1 MLLAKVRGNIVAT
14 QKDQHLTSH
23 KLMIIRIIDLD
34 GNYIGKQDVV
44 AIDQVG
50 AGIGETVLVTQEGDA
65 VFQILGHRNAPV
77 HSIIVAIVDKIN
89 HS

>member
-1 MLLAKVRGNIVAT
+1 VLLAKVRGNIVAT

>member
-34 GNYIGKQDVV
+34 GNYVGKQDVV

-89 HS
+89 YS